1 MKTSWTRFQKA
12 LSLNN
17 TILTPQN
24 FTKEQLKLDVIQL
37 ESFK

>member
-1 MKTSWTRFQKA
+1 MKTAWTRFQKA

-17 TILTPQN
+17 TILTPLH